1 MEMPNTKTDWKTR
14 ATVHDP
20 ERRAFWEEI
29 FGGDEVPVVSFLPK
43 LEVLPG
49 YDRPQMCY
57 MLDLKALSDE
67 QRHRLVGALADK
79 FGMSPEFVADNL
91 EEHGVP
97 ILASDVSVSSTDR
110 ALVMGAI
117 L

>member
-1 MEMPNTKTDWKTR
+1 MGNTKTDWKTR

-20 ERRAFWEEI
+20 ERRAFWEKI
-29 FGGDEVPVVSFLPK
+29 FGGDEVPVVSFIPQLAD
-43 LEVLPG
+43 LPG
-49 YDRPQMCY
+49 YDEPQQVY

-67 QRHRLVGALADK
+67 QRFRLIQSLADK
-79 FGMSPEFVADNL
+79 FCML
-91 EEHGVP
+91 EGEVESSLDEHGVP
-97 ILASDVSVSSTDR
+97 ILVTDVSVSSTDR